1 MSNNKKVLTG
11 VSFLGSILMVGS
23 GVFFPTNTVYADSNV
38 SREEAEYSTPVGVP
52 KNFNMVWHD
61 EFNGDK

>member
-23 GVFFPTNTVYADSNV
+23 GVFFPTNTVYAESNV
-38 SREEAEYSTPVGVP
+38 SREEAEYQHG
-52 KNFNMVWHD
+52 MA
-61 EFNGDK
+61 